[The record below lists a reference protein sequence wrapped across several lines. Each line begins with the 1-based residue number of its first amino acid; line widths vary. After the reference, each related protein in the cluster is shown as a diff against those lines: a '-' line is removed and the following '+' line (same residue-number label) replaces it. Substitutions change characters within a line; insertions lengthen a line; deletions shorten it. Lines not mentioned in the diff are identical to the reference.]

1 MKALTKLPTRLSK
14 IRKEKKISQKELAD
28 KIGITSAAV
37 GQYER
42 GERKPSLEILI
53 GLAQHFNI
61 SISYLL
67 GLSDE
72 ERTTEQIKK
81 EINKSNEIEKLILN
95 NNIDFTRE
103 EIRYILTNENIIQLL
118 KLCIEF
124 DEKENEKIKNI
135 VEEVMSLLKNN
146 NR

>member
-1 MKALTKLPTRLSK
+1 MKALTKLPTRLSE
-14 IRKEKKISQKELAD
+14 IREEKKISQKELAD
-28 KIGITSAAV
+28 QLGVTSAAI

-53 GLAQHFNI
+53 GLAQNLNI
-61 SISYLL
+61 SIPYLL
-67 GLSDE
+67 GISNE
-72 ERTTEQIKK
+72 KRTAEQIKK

-95 NNIDFTRE
+95 NNIDFTKE
-103 EIRYILTNENIIQLL
+103 EIKYILTNENIIQLL

-124 DEKENEKIKNI
+124 DEEENEKVKNI

-146 NR
+146 KR